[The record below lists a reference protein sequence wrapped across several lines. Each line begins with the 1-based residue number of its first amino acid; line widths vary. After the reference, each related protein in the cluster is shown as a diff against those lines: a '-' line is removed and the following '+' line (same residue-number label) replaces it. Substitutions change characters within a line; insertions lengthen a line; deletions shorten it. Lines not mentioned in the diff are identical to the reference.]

1 MKSCHKWMIICLLG
15 AVAIVFLLPRFGLPI
30 VGASILIP
38 LLIFACCVVPMVM
51 IMFSSRS
58 GKTGGCCGHKDESK
72 TPNPQGV
79 AAKTV
84 ADKPS
89 CH

>member
-1 MKSCHKWMIICLLG
+1 MKSCHKWMLICLLG
-15 AVAIVFLLPRFGLPI
+15 AVAIVFILPRFGLPI

-38 LLIFACCVVPMVM
+38 LLIIGCCVVPMFM
-51 IMFSSRS
+51 MLSSRS
-58 GKTGGCCGHKDESK
+58 GKTGGCCGHKDELK
-72 TPNPQGV
+72 TSNPQGV

-84 ADKPS
+84 ANKPA